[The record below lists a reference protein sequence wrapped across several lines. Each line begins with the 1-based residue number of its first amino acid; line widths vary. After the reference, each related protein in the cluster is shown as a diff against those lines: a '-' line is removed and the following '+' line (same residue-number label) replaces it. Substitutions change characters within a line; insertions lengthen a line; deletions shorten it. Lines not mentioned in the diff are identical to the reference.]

1 MKQKSLLT
9 KCVLL
14 TIIFVFAFSL
24 SGCRTAPPPE
34 EEVTEPEVVE
44 EEEVEVVSEDAS
56 YKIGIMTGT
65 VSQGE
70 EEYQEAMNQ
79 IAKYGDIIV
88 HSTYPDQ
95 FSTEMET
102 TISRTVEMASD
113 PAVKAIVFVQ
123 AVPGTAAAID
133 KVHET
138 RPDMVFI
145 VGVPGED
152 PAVIA
157 SKANIVMQVDE
168 ISMGRTIP
176 ELAYEMG
183 AKTFIHYSF
192 PRHLSYQ
199 TIARRLEIMKETSEE
214 LGIELV
220 EVTAPDPTGDAGV
233 SGAQQ
238 FIIEDVPRQI
248 ATYGKDTAFF
258 STNCSMQE
266 PLIRMVWEEGA
277 IYPQQCC
284 PSPYHGYPAALNIDV
299 SGHEGDV
306 AYMLE
311 QISLKLAEKGQEGR
325 MSTWGVPINMLMIDA
340 GVRFAI
346 EYAEGR
352 VTDPNDTEAF
362 KVVLNQA
369 AADRDVG
376 EITVTSYDEEVR
388 LDNFLMLLCPYHD
401 FSGGAVSE
409 EPEVEPYKIGIMTG
423 TVSQGEEEY
432 QEAMNQI
439 AKYGDII
446 VHSTYP
452 DQFSTE
458 METTISRTVEMASD
472 PAVKAIVFVQ
482 AVPGTA
488 AAIDK
493 VHETRPDMV
502 FIVGVPGE
510 DPAVIASKANIVM
523 QVDEISM
530 GRTIP
535 ELAYEMGAKT
545 FIHYSFPRHLS
556 YQTIARRLE
565 IMKETSEELGIELVE
580 VTAPDPT
587 GDAGVS
593 GAQQFIIEDVPR
605 QIATYG
611 KDTAFFST
619 NCSMQ
624 EPLIRMVW
632 EEGAIYPQQCCP
644 SPYHGYPAALNIDVS
659 GHEGDVAYMLEQI
672 SLKLAEK
679 GQEGRM
685 STWGVP
691 INMLM
696 IDAGVRFAI
705 EYAEGRVTDPNDTEA
720 FKVVL
725 NQAAADRDVGEITV
739 TSYDEEVRLDNFLM
753 LLCPYWDFSK

>member
-1 MKQKSLLT
+1 MKEKSILT
-9 KCVLL
+9 KCVMLML
-14 TIIFVFAFSL
+14 IALVLFA
-24 SGCRTAPPPE
+24 SGCRTTTPPVE
-34 EEVTEPEVVE
+34 EPVVE
-44 EEEVEVVSEDAS
+44 KPEAVEEIVSKDAK

-70 EEYQEAMNQ
+70 EEYQEALNQ
-79 IAKYGDIIV
+79 VAKYGDLIV
-88 HSTYPDQ
+88 HATYPDQ

-113 PAVKAIVFVQ
+113 PEVKAIVFVQ
-123 AVPGTAAAID
+123 AVPGAAAAID

-145 VGVPGED
+145 AGVPAED

-157 SKANIVMQVDE
+157 GKANIVMQVDE
-168 ISMGRTIP
+168 ISMGVTIP
-176 ELAYEMG
+176 TLAYEMG

-192 PRHLSYQ
+192 PRHLSYA
-199 TIARRLEIMKETSEE
+199 TIARRLEIMKETCAK

-220 EVTAPDPTGDAGV
+220 EVTAPDPTGDAGM

-238 FIIEDVPRQI
+238 FIVEDVPRQI

-258 STNCSMQE
+258 STNCGLQE
-266 PLIRMVWEEGA
+266 PLIRMIWEGGA

-306 AYMLE
+306 PYMLE
-311 QISLKLAEKGQEGR
+311 QIAAKLKEKGQEGR

-352 VTDPNDTEAF
+352 VDPNDTAAF
-362 KVVLNQA
+362 KRVINEA
-369 AADRDVG
+369 AAARGVG
-376 EITVTSYDEEVR
+376 EVTITSYDEEVK
-388 LDNFLMLLCPYHD
+388 LDNFLMLLCPFHD
-401 FSGGAVSE
+401 FSGGVVTEKPA
-409 EPEVEPYKIGIMTG
+409 VEPYKIGIMTG

-432 QEAMNQI
+432 QEALNQV
-439 AKYGDII
+439 AKYGDLI
-446 VHSTYP
+446 VHATYP

-472 PAVKAIVFVQ
+472 PEVKAIVFVQ
-482 AVPGTA
+482 AVPGAA

-502 FIVGVPGE
+502 FIAGVPAE
-510 DPAVIASKANIVM
+510 DPAVIAGKANIVM

-530 GRTIP
+530 GVTIP
-535 ELAYEMGAKT
+535 TLAYEMGAKT

-556 YQTIARRLE
+556 YATIARRLE
-565 IMKETSEELGIELVE
+565 IMKETCAKLGIELVE

-587 GDAGVS
+587 GDAGMS
-593 GAQQFIIEDVPR
+593 GAQQFIVEDVPR

-619 NCSMQ
+619 NCGLQ
-624 EPLIRMVW
+624 EPLIRMIW
-632 EEGAIYPQQCCP
+632 EGGAIYPQQCCP

-659 GHEGDVAYMLEQI
+659 GHEGDVPYMLEQI
-672 SLKLAEK
+672 AAKLKEK

-705 EYAEGRVTDPNDTEA
+705 EYAEGRVDPNDAEA
-720 FKVVL
+720 FKRII
-725 NQAAADRDVGEITV
+725 NEAAAARGVGEVTI
-739 TSYDEEVRLDNFLM
+739 TSYDEEVKLDNFLM
-753 LLCPYWDFSK
+753 LLCPFHDFSK